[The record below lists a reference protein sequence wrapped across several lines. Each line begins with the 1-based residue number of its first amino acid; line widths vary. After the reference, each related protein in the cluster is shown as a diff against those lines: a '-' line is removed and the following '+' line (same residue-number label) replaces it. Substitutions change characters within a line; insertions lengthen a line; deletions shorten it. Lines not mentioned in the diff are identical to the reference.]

1 MHSMST
7 LYLSKAWRQ
16 GTFWE
21 RSHKLCRSSSF
32 KSNGDHRH
40 NRPNIFKDSRKGMP
54 RTISWSTVS
63 CSIFSRRLPVL
74 NGFCSLWP
82 TRDSATS
89 STCTWAKHGTA
100 WQRGN
105 GQCTLNHCDCMAA
118 QIHPCDRHVTRLNN
132 PNFPAFTCWVGCPS
146 STLSFSFSS
155 NLWVTTSFGMSSL
168 CSQHFWMPWPMAK
181 PHQSRKT
188 RPTFATCGLD
198 AKHGDEETT
207 ATTSSWP
214 TAHQSS
220 VIGWIGSPAL
230 TGSSGK
236 QRRHTSPKSREVT
249 MQLMQSNTLRRTW
262 NKTQTSQ
269 LLNSTRIQ
277 LGNLF
282 TSVSLLSLRSLFFK
296 PRTMRVGNFTSCLS
310 SSAAASEI
318 RKMHLSPP
326 TKSSQKC
333 RVATYGTCCIS
344 GTKYGPVR
352 KDGNQVHWQKCGNQ
366 DSTQLLKLVK
376 IYLFLPSGDSH
387 SGSCCF
393 RTKHWHEWCIWVTS
407 CFFARVPSFG
417 AHDEAMRQRWILAI
431 RDDPCEHLEFQCED
445 APIEWQ
451 VKGNGGSCDKNE
463 KHQFHCQWMGEHV
476 KWWWVLMLQFKKIE
490 GKWDLLNY
498 PFQIE
503 SIENSSFEYNLCRE
517 YHHLAPK
524 KGSKLCAPNSE
535 MSTAITVSA
544 IPSHRSPL
552 RPSCVWQNKATNWSE
567 PSLSHPFDTV
577 LRCCGAGCPVH
588 SAKASATG
596 TYSFVSRRKTWHP
609 RHVLIDWRAT
619 NFSGTKV
626 TDVGSFYD
634 SWRKPGAPYPSPSL
648 IFQVPFAPPVL
659 PGAKQHECF
668 HKLKHFHKAFLIFSP
683 PEKMWTF
690 ALKVDL
696 RWYLCGT
703 NSLEV
708 KTVSPFPLHHLCGR
722 LCRLCLLALSTSN
735 DLDFD
740 IFHPKRCKSTNLSK
754 IKEHQISNTRNDL
767 RNIRKET
774 CETCPTF
781 DFDGPFAGL
790 HVLLGEL

>member
-1 MHSMST
+1 
-7 LYLSKAWRQ
+7 
-16 GTFWE
+16 
-21 RSHKLCRSSSF
+21 
-32 KSNGDHRH
+32 
-40 NRPNIFKDSRKGMP
+40 
-54 RTISWSTVS
+54 
-63 CSIFSRRLPVL
+63 
-74 NGFCSLWP
+74 
-82 TRDSATS
+82 
-89 STCTWAKHGTA
+89 
-100 WQRGN
+100 
-105 GQCTLNHCDCMAA
+105 MAA

-366 DSTQLLKLVK
+366 DSTPLLEPVK
-376 IYLFLPSGDSH
+376 IYFFLPSGDSH

-393 RTKHWHEWCIWVTS
+393 RTKHWHEWCMWWLHVS
-407 CFFARVPSFG
+407 LLVSPPSARMTKRCDS
-417 AHDEAMRQRWILAI
+417 DESWRSETI
-431 RDDPCEHLEFQCED
+431 R
-445 APIEWQ
+445 
-451 VKGNGGSCDKNE
+451 VNT
-463 KHQFHCQWMGEHV
+463 
-476 KWWWVLMLQFKKIE
+476 
-490 GKWDLLNY
+490 
-498 PFQIE
+498 
-503 SIENSSFEYNLCRE
+503 SSFNVMLPSSGRWRVMGD
-517 YHHLAPK
+517 LVIK
-524 KGSKLCAPNSE
+524 TISIVVIVNGWGSMGNDDK
-535 MSTAITVSA
+535 VS
-544 IPSHRSPL
+544 
-552 RPSCVWQNKATNWSE
+552 
-567 PSLSHPFDTV
+567 
-577 LRCCGAGCPVH
+577 CC
-588 SAKASATG
+588 
-596 TYSFVSRRKTWHP
+596 
-609 RHVLIDWRAT
+609 
-619 NFSGTKV
+619 N
-626 TDVGSFYD
+626 
-634 SWRKPGAPYPSPSL
+634 
-648 IFQVPFAPPVL
+648 
-659 PGAKQHECF
+659 
-668 HKLKHFHKAFLIFSP
+668 
-683 PEKMWTF
+683 
-690 ALKVDL
+690 
-696 RWYLCGT
+696 
-703 NSLEV
+703 
-708 KTVSPFPLHHLCGR
+708 
-722 LCRLCLLALSTSN
+722 
-735 DLDFD
+735 
-740 IFHPKRCKSTNLSK
+740 
-754 IKEHQISNTRNDL
+754 
-767 RNIRKET
+767 
-774 CETCPTF
+774 
-781 DFDGPFAGL
+781 
-790 HVLLGEL
+790 